1 MTRVPM
7 GTPNVLPAKA
17 GLGTYKSPRMEERY
31 PNIQFSQFTG
41 AERIAAKYGHSKEQL
56 DRYALES
63 HRRAIAATQAG
74 RFQAEILPLAV
85 RRADGGVDTELHS
98 VDEGIRFDA
107 SMGLPVSFRPWNNQ
121 MRTPILLSTADSV
134 LEIAP
139 IEGFLHKS
147 NQLDTL
153 GEDQPD
159 TTCKF
164 Q

>member
-1 MTRVPM
+1 VIGATGLSPMTWQW
-7 GTPNVLPAKA
+7 TF
-17 GLGTYKSPRMEERY
+17 ERY
-31 PNIQFSQFTG
+31 GSTQVNSRFENRVKRHMTSTDWAAWAAVKAVVTG
-41 AERIAAKYGHSKEQL
+41 VVRSRTNEPDKL
-56 DRYALES
+56 
-63 HRRAIAATQAG
+63 QAFI
-74 RFQAEILPLAV
+74 R
-85 RRADGGVDTELHS
+85 
-98 VDEGIRFDA
+98 DEAFRFDA

>member
-1 MTRVPM
+1 MIR
-7 GTPNVLPAKA
+7 LD
-17 GLGTYKSPRMEERY
+17 
-31 PNIQFSQFTG
+31 NISKQH
-41 AERIAAKYGHSKEQL
+41 GHQ
-56 DRYALES
+56 
-63 HRRAIAATQAG
+63 
-74 RFQAEILPLAV
+74 ILF
-85 RRADGGVDTELHS
+85 
-98 VDEGIRFDA
+98 IDA

>member
-1 MTRVPM
+1 MLFRSGVVRSRTNEPDK
-7 GTPNVLPAKA
+7 L
-17 GLGTYKSPRMEERY
+17 
-31 PNIQFSQFTG
+31 
-41 AERIAAKYGHSKEQL
+41 
-56 DRYALES
+56 
-63 HRRAIAATQAG
+63 QAFI
-74 RFQAEILPLAV
+74 R
-85 RRADGGVDTELHS
+85 
-98 VDEGIRFDA
+98 DEAFRFDA